1 VAIRAADQ
9 LVALSYLLGDLFGD
23 HDRARD
29 WLARARAGEALEG
42 HLPGPMTDDNKA
54 LLRERFAAAGTTVD
68 GDFDEVR
75 LGELRTVMALVPLVQ
90 VMEESRRPAPG
101 PSLVCTLPELVELSK
116 ERRHFARSL
125 ATLVQD
131 ALRSAE
137 DGPVLIASP
146 FWSRPGCELLR
157 PALARTRERGLPL
170 TLCGASRRD
179 PERDDHA
186 VMLDFGRSLAADGF
200 RVEAYGFEPPDASGY
215 GLFHAKAVAGRT
227 GYLGSG
233 NITAAGME
241 RHVEVGVPLAEVD
254 VAEVWWLL
262 GELEHARLL
271 APEAL

>member
-1 VAIRAADQ
+1 MAIRAADQ
-9 LVALSYLLGDLFGD
+9 LVVLCYLLGDLFGD

-29 WLARARAGEALEG
+29 WLARARADDELEA
-42 HLPGPMTDDNKA
+42 HLPRPMTDDNKA
-54 LLRERFAAAGTTVD
+54 LLRERFQSAGTTVD
-68 GDFDEVR
+68 GSFDEVR

-90 VMEESRRPAPG
+90 VMEESRRPGPR
-101 PSLVCTLPELVELSK
+101 PSLVCTLPDVVELPK

-137 DGPVLIASP
+137 DGSVLIASP

-157 PALARTRERGLPL
+157 PSLARTRDRGLPL

-179 PERDDHA
+179 SERDDRE
-186 VMLDFGRSLAADGF
+186 VMLDFARSLQAEGL
-200 RVEAYGFEPPDASGY
+200 RVEVFGFEPPDDQGS
-215 GLFHAKAVAGRT
+215 GLFHAKVVAGRT

-241 RHVEVGVPLAEVD
+241 RHVEMGVPLQPVD
-254 VAEVWWLL
+254 VERVWWLL
-262 GELEHARLL
+262 ARLREVEL
-271 APEAL
+271 LVPELL